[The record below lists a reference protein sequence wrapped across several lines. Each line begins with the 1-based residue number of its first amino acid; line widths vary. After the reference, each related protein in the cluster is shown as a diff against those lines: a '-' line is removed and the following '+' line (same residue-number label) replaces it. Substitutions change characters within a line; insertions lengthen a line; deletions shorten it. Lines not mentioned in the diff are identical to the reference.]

1 MSEMSGM
8 IATIYTNVI
17 AFMLSAGL
25 FALTSKLRM
34 KDKNEKNL
42 MRILLGDGMALS
54 VLYIIEA
61 NISAHYLPLG
71 KWWAMGA
78 ETLIE
83 ILLTFYALIWFVYVD
98 YRIFHSADHLKR
110 NLNILNTPLVIS
122 LVLSIINIFTGIMF
136 SYADDLT
143 YTETNLYIV
152 LDFVRLIYFFGSFV
166 YLEWFKRKDK
176 RLRYLSIKSFIIP
189 LTVYVL
195 MVYFFP
201 DYATASLGAAIGV
214 ALMYVQ
220 NINYMCYQD
229 SETGFFNMLYLK
241 NIRGQIEKGEYEL
254 NSALIYNLDD
264 GDRAKMAELIMA
276 ELPEESDTFRLGK
289 DSIVTLARVDD
300 KGPLVMLAGDIEI
313 DFDEA
318 GYGVE
323 VSSLQRKKK
332 ESPIEFL
339 DRVMEKAQ

>member
-25 FALTSKLRM
+25 FALTFKLRM

-42 MRILLGDGMALS
+42 MLILLGDGMALS

-143 YTETNLYIV
+143 YTETNLYIL

-289 DSIVTLARVDD
+289 DSIVTLAKVDD

-313 DFDEA
+313 SFDEA
-318 GYGVE
+318 GYDVE

-332 ESPIEFL
+332 ESPLEFL

>member
-1 MSEMSGM
+1 MSNTSGM

-25 FALTSKLRM
+25 FALTSKLRIR
-34 KDKNEKNL
+34 DKNEKNL

-110 NLNILNTPLVIS
+110 NLNIINTPIVIS

-143 YTETNLYIV
+143 YTETNLYIL
-152 LDFVRLIYFFGSFV
+152 LDFVRLIYFFGSLV

-189 LTVYVL
+189 LSVYVL

-241 NIRGQIEKGEYEL
+241 NIRGQIENGEMEV
-254 NSALIYNLDD
+254 NSALIYELGE

-276 ELPEESDTFRLGK
+276 QLPAESDTFRTGK
-289 DSIVTLARVDD
+289 DEIVTLTKSDD
-300 KGPLVMLAGDIEI
+300 KGALHMLTED
-313 DFDEA
+313 
-318 GYGVE
+318 VE
-323 VSSLQRKKK
+323 MSFEEEGLSVSVKSVRKKKK
-332 ESPIEFL
+332 ESAIEFL
-339 DRVMEKAQ
+339 DRIVESDK